1 MDSNNK
7 PQLLNNSNA
16 LVDSYLK
23 IISKSFLSLQSI
35 SRDINV
41 AKINMGKLVKLEGG
55 KPITKPDAMW
65 KSPQRIQKEFEKKV
79 ESSKISKIEEIKKP
93 DEKPDGKP
101 EEKPEEKKKGIL
113 DSILGIFN
121 FKNLFSGGLLKI
133 LGKLSIPLL
142 IVSSLWEGISSAW
155 EAWTETGSIW
165 EAYKSVIGGIVDFL
179 SFGLIDKKLVGEL
192 MDDAANFLK
201 PFLNA
206 VSGFIEKIGKWF
218 SDKFSF
224 VSELF
229 GPKEKLVPKDNI
241 KGLHD
246 LEEDLNK
253 RKAELKDAEERAAK
267 LAEEAKNDASK
278 KAESEKANSDAQK
291 KAWLERQKNAELNR
305 EKRQERRTRIQTAAK
320 RSAPTPSSTPETSA
334 TSGTSPSQ
342 QSSSDSSG
350 GSRSSGGSGMEKL
363 LAFISKGEGGYNAMN
378 QGTRGGQ
385 IVGSTQNS
393 STILGKKLTDMTIG
407 EIVQNQKEGKLFA
420 AGRYQIIPITMP
432 VALKGAGAGM
442 NDKFDEKTQDELGK
456 ALIFNRPTLGGYIKK
471 RNDNLR
477 GAMKDFAMEWA
488 SMPDPDTGN
497 SYYGSG
503 NRASHSVEEV
513 KSALQEAR
521 GDKGDTTPTNVAS
534 AASTVTPSAAGASSY
549 GPSTPSSGGDSTAEL
564 STLVTKSDSGVDI
577 SGFKPA
583 FAQQLAKAASEF
595 KQVTGKKI
603 QINSGYRSNEK
614 QKQLYDDWKAG
625 RLKVPAVA
633 EPAPPLGN
641 GRGSLHSSGM
651 AADIQPTRELEQ
663 NISIFTKNGLIRNVP
678 GEAWHFQ
685 LGNTPPTPDNPQNP
699 GAPIVVADSNAGK
712 ATDISS
718 GKSVNTTSNPSA
730 SSGSEI
736 SKKSANL
743 SSSYNQQQRRLPP
756 CMINAPTTNNTVIKN
771 TKNTPKNKT
780 KIDMGYELGMAS

>member
-342 QSSSDSSG
+342 QSSSGSSG

-363 LAFISKGEGGYNAMN
+363 LAFI
-378 QGTRGGQ
+378 
-385 IVGSTQNS
+385 V
-393 STILGKKLTDMTIG
+393 L
-407 EIVQNQKEGKLFA
+407 
-420 AGRYQIIPITMP
+420 
-432 VALKGAGAGM
+432 
-442 NDKFDEKTQDELGK
+442 
-456 ALIFNRPTLGGYIKK
+456 
-471 RNDNLR
+471 
-477 GAMKDFAMEWA
+477 
-488 SMPDPDTGN
+488 
-497 SYYGSG
+497 
-503 NRASHSVEEV
+503 
-513 KSALQEAR
+513 
-521 GDKGDTTPTNVAS
+521 
-534 AASTVTPSAAGASSY
+534 
-549 GPSTPSSGGDSTAEL
+549 
-564 STLVTKSDSGVDI
+564 
-577 SGFKPA
+577 
-583 FAQQLAKAASEF
+583 
-595 KQVTGKKI
+595 
-603 QINSGYRSNEK
+603 
-614 QKQLYDDWKAG
+614 
-625 RLKVPAVA
+625 
-633 EPAPPLGN
+633 PL
-641 GRGSLHSSGM
+641 
-651 AADIQPTRELEQ
+651 
-663 NISIFTKNGLIRNVP
+663 
-678 GEAWHFQ
+678 
-685 LGNTPPTPDNPQNP
+685 
-699 GAPIVVADSNAGK
+699 
-712 ATDISS
+712 
-718 GKSVNTTSNPSA
+718 
-730 SSGSEI
+730 
-736 SKKSANL
+736 
-743 SSSYNQQQRRLPP
+743 
-756 CMINAPTTNNTVIKN
+756 
-771 TKNTPKNKT
+771 
-780 KIDMGYELGMAS
+780 